1 VADARAGH
9 ELVAS
14 FFTLT
19 GAGFGEEP
27 RHSFTERCRA
37 AAVAG
42 LTGMGLHADDLPR
55 TIASG
60 LDVAGMQAVLADTG
74 LRVVEIEFLG
84 GWVLDADPTALEE
97 LVCRIEAV
105 ADAFGGRHVSAG
117 EFRGGVP
124 LDVAAAASRLDRLAT
139 RLAERGLQVAVEAFP
154 WSALAGPAT
163 VLELLRRAA
172 APNVGQLIDVWHFYN
187 NGGDPDPTLSPA
199 QSVPCSSTTG
209 PGPRGLP
216 HSRTCRPSPARDG
229 ELDVPGLV
237 RAGLRTGF
245 TGPWCVEVP
254 PAPTAAT
261 ARRGGLAT
269 RASIRMNPVRPRS
282 PA

>member
-124 LDVAAAASRLDRLAT
+124 LDVAAASRLDRLAT
-139 RLAERGLQVAVEAFP
+139 RLAGAVC
-154 WSALAGPAT
+154 
-163 VLELLRRAA
+163 R
-172 APNVGQLIDVWHFYN
+172 
-187 NGGDPDPTLSPA
+187 
-199 QSVPCSSTTG
+199 
-209 PGPRGLP
+209 
-216 HSRTCRPSPARDG
+216 SRWR
-229 ELDVPGLV
+229 
-237 RAGLRTGF
+237 
-245 TGPWCVEVP
+245 
-254 PAPTAAT
+254 
-261 ARRGGLAT
+261 
-269 RASIRMNPVRPRS
+269 RS
-282 PA
+282 PGRR

>member
-37 AAVAG
+37 AAAAG
-42 LTGMGLHADDLPR
+42 FTGIGLHADDLPR

-84 GWVLDADPTALEE
+84 GWVLDPEPAALEE

-105 ADAFGGRHVSAG
+105 ADAFGADTSARASSG
-117 EFRGGVP
+117 
-124 LDVAAAASRLDRLAT
+124 AASRSTWPPQRYALIGSL
-139 RLAERGLQVAVEAFP
+139 RG
-154 WSALAGPAT
+154 
-163 VLELLRRAA
+163 
-172 APNVGQLIDVWHFYN
+172 
-187 NGGDPDPTLSPA
+187 
-199 QSVPCSSTTG
+199 
-209 PGPRGLP
+209 
-216 HSRTCRPSPARDG
+216 
-229 ELDVPGLV
+229 
-237 RAGLRTGF
+237 
-245 TGPWCVEVP
+245 
-254 PAPTAAT
+254 
-261 ARRGGLAT
+261 
-269 RASIRMNPVRPRS
+269 
-282 PA
+282 